1 MARVSEY
8 ASDIKNVNSYFSL
21 YHYCMQKHILYCA
34 RRFNKQGNEKMA
46 AALNDAEIHRSYSK
60 DAVKFLCLPFAYN
73 LPRYK
78 ALTVEG
84 LFDWNEYGQ
93 DDK

>member
-1 MARVSEY
+1 
-8 ASDIKNVNSYFSL
+8 
-21 YHYCMQKHILYCA
+21 
-34 RRFNKQGNEKMA
+34 MA
-46 AALNDAEIHRSYSK
+46 AALKDAEIHRSYSK